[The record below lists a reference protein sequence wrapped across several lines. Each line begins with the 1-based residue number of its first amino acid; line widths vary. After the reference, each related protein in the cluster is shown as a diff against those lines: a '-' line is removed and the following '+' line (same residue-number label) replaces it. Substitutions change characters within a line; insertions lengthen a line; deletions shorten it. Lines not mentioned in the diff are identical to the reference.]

1 MKIRKIK
8 YLLLVFMFGFMLFSG
23 RAMASEQ
30 TNTGTLDIRPGAADE
45 DAYSL
50 LKGYKEGLIDKN
62 LIENILNSGGF
73 SPSVA
78 DHVRTEMA
86 AIDAANSQPAT
97 SAEQPTVAPTEQPTA
112 TPTEQPTAAPTEQ
125 PTVAPTEQP
134 TAVPTIEPTA
144 APEAEAVP
152 TSSPTAEKDAQA
164 INEIAVALI
173 GIFLSVMIIFATII
187 IKRRRK

>member
-112 TPTEQPTAAPTEQ
+112 
-125 PTVAPTEQP
+125 
-134 TAVPTIEPTA
+134 VPTIEPTA